1 MVQSNRI
8 TILVDDNA
16 VYLDEWTYI
25 NLDLHTCGI
34 PEDIHALHW
43 LNGEGQLEFRDT
55 RHNQII
61 TELPEWAHK
70 ALVLWETA
78 YKLYPP
84 TITASEINIV
94 K

>member
-8 TILVDDNA
+8 TILVDDGA
-16 VYLDEWTYI
+16 VYLDDWTYI

-61 TELPEWAHK
+61 SELPEWAIK
-70 ALVLWETA
+70 ALALWETA

-84 TITASEINIV
+84 EENSSAIHIE